1 MRRTTHMSR
10 YEKEMQYKDIGTVLL
25 ENRIINLVGQVNME
39 MAYQICSAL
48 LVLDEDDNKKPI
60 QMFINSPGG
69 SIHAGLAIIDTMK
82 FIKAPV
88 YTIVN
93 GLAASMGAAILSCG
107 AKGHRIAMPNASV
120 MLHQASAMEEGNVQ
134 DMRVGLAYTEKLN
147 SRLMV
152 MIAKNCG
159 KTVKQLEADTMRD
172 NWMFAEEA
180 LKYGIVDEVAGE
192 TNNKETT
199 KK

>member
-1 MRRTTHMSR
+1 
-10 YEKEMQYKDIGTVLL
+10 
-25 ENRIINLVGQVNME
+25 
-39 MAYQICSAL
+39 
-48 LVLDEDDNKKPI
+48 
-60 QMFINSPGG
+60 
-69 SIHAGLAIIDTMK
+69 
-82 FIKAPV
+82 
-88 YTIVN
+88 
-93 GLAASMGAAILSCG
+93 
-107 AKGHRIAMPNASV
+107 V

-159 KTVKQLEADTMRD
+159 KTVKQLEADTIRD